1 MVRGWL
7 LVHEGLAG
15 STRLPSLTRHGQ
27 RVSAVELALLMASGA
42 AAAIVIGVVKL
53 GLGIPGHS
61 IVLSALPMA
70 FGLSAAPR
78 HMAGSVMS
86 VSALMTGLLLSAAG
100 GVRYGSGAIISLAL
114 IGPMMDA
121 ALRRVQSGPRVYVAL
136 ALAGVAANL
145 LALTSRATTK
155 ILGLDIGSRP
165 FDSWWLLALGTY
177 TASGIVA
184 GLLGAICWFHFR
196 RRDGQRSPA

>member
-1 MVRGWL
+1 
-7 LVHEGLAG
+7 
-15 STRLPSLTRHGQ
+15 
-27 RVSAVELALLMASGA
+27 
-42 AAAIVIGVVKL
+42 
-53 GLGIPGHS
+53 
-61 IVLSALPMA
+61 
-70 FGLSAAPR
+70 
-78 HMAGSVMS
+78 MAGSVMS

-184 GLLGAICWFHFR
+184 GLFGAICWFHFR